1 MSAEEPIDITESS
14 ERVWRFEPSPGS
26 RAVWENDML
35 VEMIYRYVHRLEGPR
50 AVING
55 MILCKRRFWLM
66 ARILYRDCHVH
77 GVVQTF
83 VEECPLVSLDTTCIV
98 AGLIHFQAIA
108 RNASLD
114 ISTLC
119 ESCVSTVTIWSR
131 TTTSPRRK
139 LPTTSSN
146 AQLDGNPSDRDGRQ

>member
-1 MSAEEPIDITESS
+1 MSAEEPIDITITGSS

-35 VEMIYRYVHRLEGPR
+35 VEMIYRYVRLLEGSR

-55 MILCKRRFWLM
+55 MVLCKSRFWLM
-66 ARILYRDCHVH
+66 ARILWRNCHH
-77 GVVQTF
+77 DDVVRSF
-83 VEECPLVSLDTTCIV
+83 VEMCPLVSLSTICTR
-98 AGLIHFQAIA
+98 LNMYQNQAIP

-119 ESCVSTVTIWSR
+119 ESYVSTAKIWR
-131 TTTSPRRK
+131 RMTTSVRRS
-139 LPTTSSN
+139 LLSEIELRCST
-146 AQLDGNPSDRDGRQ
+146 